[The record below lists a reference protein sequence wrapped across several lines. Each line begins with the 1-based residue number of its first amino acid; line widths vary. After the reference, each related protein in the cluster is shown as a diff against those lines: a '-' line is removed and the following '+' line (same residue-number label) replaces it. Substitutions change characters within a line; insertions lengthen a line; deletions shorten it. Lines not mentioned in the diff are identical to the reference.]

1 MGVPGKMGLSNC
13 AVTLKVK
20 SFLCDEERLEE
31 VLQASQSGALN
42 EAVDE
47 AVLHTS
53 HDYLRTRLLAH
64 MMILRNYV

>member
-13 AVTLKVK
+13 ALA
-20 SFLCDEERLEE
+20 FLWDEERLEE
-31 VLQASQSGALN
+31 VLQTSQSGALN

-53 HDYLRTRLLAH
+53 KSHH
-64 MMILRNYV
+64 MTTSGHGCSPT